1 MHVKRMEVKIKK
13 EYTRGLAKKKKKKAL
28 KGVKGR
34 REKVRLRT
42 GQMRMQGA
50 LEVMAD
56 AAGLLLHVMLRM
68 SVVVVKE
75 MVCGPQL
82 RLRLRA
88 VRG

>member
-13 EYTRGLAKKKKKKAL
+13 KYTRGLGNKKKKTL

-42 GQMRMQGA
+42 GQMRMRGA

-56 AAGLLLHVMLRM
+56 AAGLLLRVMLRM

-75 MVCGPQL
+75 MVRGPQL

>member
-13 EYTRGLAKKKKKKAL
+13 EYTRGLAKKKKKAL